1 MVAVVQ
7 MVLFQS
13 EFVEPQLSETESEQ
27 AATVAAGVLATTV
40 RMFNMK
46 IK

>member
-1 MVAVVQ
+1 MVTFVQ
-7 MVLFQS
+7 MVLFQL

-27 AATVAAGVLATTV
+27 AAAVAARVLATTV